1 MIIKAPRFLC
11 SKSYTDEAHKVCFG
25 GKTRHWLVFFFF
37 SPSLSLTSSPSCF
50 FLYRDQEEAA
60 RTSGL
65 ETAPGLWVCKCGS
78 HKLTGQPKMPHDEA
92 RMVPRGGCWLPPRD
106 LIRWHLPWRI
116 PQPLAPSLGGSE
128 TCFCWH
134 TQKGPICQENTPIN
148 PDHETKIQS
157 TLRKGTALQNRTA
170 EAVVT
175 STVSPWKQSCLGRD
189 VIIIKFPDG
198 SRIIWNVG

>member
-1 MIIKAPRFLC
+1 
-11 SKSYTDEAHKVCFG
+11 
-25 GKTRHWLVFFFF
+25 
-37 SPSLSLTSSPSCF
+37 
-50 FLYRDQEEAA
+50 
-60 RTSGL
+60 
-65 ETAPGLWVCKCGS
+65 
-78 HKLTGQPKMPHDEA
+78 
-92 RMVPRGGCWLPPRD
+92 MVPRGGCWLPPRD

-198 SRIIWNVG
+198 SRIIWNALEGLMASDTDCLLHPFPRRERDNSRITQATSLGRAGLPWAGLVWTLPTDLWLVSCLSQRLRWPNSIWT